1 MLLLLLLLLFVALF
15 LLAMY
20 LSSSDTLPN
29 RAVHVPATVLLVRYW
44 QKDMKSVF
52 LGTLLGYLALFS
64 VCM

>member
-1 MLLLLLLLLFVALF
+1 MVLVRAPF
-15 LLAMY
+15 LPPP
-20 LSSSDTLPN
+20 PN

>member
-1 MLLLLLLLLFVALF
+1 MFVSPS
-15 LLAMY
+15 Y
-20 LSSSDTLPN
+20 PPPPN